1 MALIL
6 LLLRGSPVSSISC
19 AADSL
24 LLLLGIRGRRVS
36 HRRLPGWGHCGFEL
50 LGLLMR
56 LLLDWLWLCSW
67 GLLSRVAFHAS
78 CKCKGRGE
86 RVEMETLTKAMA

>member
-6 LLLRGSPVSSISC
+6 LLLGGSPVSSPSR

-24 LLLLGIRGRRVS
+24 LLLLLLRGSRGRSVS
-36 HRRLPGWGHCGFEL
+36 HCRLLAWGACGFGL

-56 LLLDWLWLCSW
+56 LLRDWLWLCSW
-67 GLLSRVAFHAS
+67 GLCSSVALHAS
-78 CKCKGRGE
+78 CKCKGVGE
-86 RVEMETLTKAMA
+86 RV

>member
-6 LLLRGSPVSSISC
+6 LLLRGSPISSTSC

-24 LLLLGIRGRRVS
+24 LLLLGTRGRGVS
-36 HRRLPGWGHCGFEL
+36 HCRLLGGEACGYGV

-67 GLLSRVAFHAS
+67 GLWRKVALHAS
-78 CKCKGRGE
+78 CKCKGMGQ
-86 RVEMETLTKAMA
+86 RVEMRTWIEAIA